1 MESHCIWV
9 AVVALHE
16 NQSVGPRFSGALS
29 TAESHN
35 AVPDFRYSLHQQ
47 TVEESV
53 AETFEAL

>member
-1 MESHCIWV
+1 MESLCIWV
-9 AVVALHE
+9 GVVAIHHH
-16 NQSVGPRFSGALS
+16 QAVGPRFCGALS

-35 AVPDFRYSLHQQ
+35 AVPEIRYSLHQQ